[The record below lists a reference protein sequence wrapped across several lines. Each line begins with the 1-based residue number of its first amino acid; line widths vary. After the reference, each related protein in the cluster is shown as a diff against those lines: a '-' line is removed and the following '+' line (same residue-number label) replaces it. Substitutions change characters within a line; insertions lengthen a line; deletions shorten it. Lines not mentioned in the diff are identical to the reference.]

1 MRPEVEHVPIPA
13 ATLIVMR
20 EGRDAPELL
29 MIERGSSLRFA
40 AGATVFPG
48 GRIEPEDV
56 ALASG
61 SPDAAARIGAIRE
74 TLEETGLAIGLDP
87 RPPGDSSIASLREA
101 LFAGTPFASALAVRG
116 IGISIEALVPFA
128 RWCPRGIQKRP
139 FDTHFFLARAPAGQP
154 APSLDNGEVARIFW
168 ASATELI
175 ASADAGHT
183 KLIYPTRRNLERL
196 AQFDGFDKAAEA
208 ASAHPIETIAPWVEQ
223 RAGAPHLCI
232 PEGLGYPITAER
244 LDRAVLG

>member
-1 MRPEVEHVPIPA
+1 MEHLPVPA

-20 EGRDAPELL
+20 EGPGAPELL
-29 MIERGSSLRFA
+29 VIERGSSLRFA

-48 GRIEPEDV
+48 GRIEVEDL

-74 TLEETGLAIGLDP
+74 TLEETRLAIGLDP
-87 RPPGDSSIASLREA
+87 RPPDDSIASLRDA
-101 LFAGTPFASALAVRG
+101 LFVRTSFASALATRG
-116 IGISIEALVPFA
+116 IGLSTEVLVPFA
-128 RWCPRGIQKRP
+128 RWCPRHTQKRP
-139 FDTHFFLARAPAGQP
+139 FDTHFFLARAPAGQS

-168 ASATELI
+168 ASAAELI

-196 AQFDGFDKAAEA
+196 AQFDSFDKAAEA
-208 ASAHPIETIAPWVEQ
+208 ASARPTETIAPWIEE
-223 RAGAPHLCI
+223 RAGTPHLCI

-244 LDRAVLG
+244 LDRAVLA

>member
-1 MRPEVEHVPIPA
+1 MMKECPNHIHVKMSETDNCAVTGSANQLIGSEIKPIFINTMLSEPCCQ
-13 ATLIVMR
+13 
-20 EGRDAPELL
+20 
-29 MIERGSSLRFA
+29 SSKI
-40 AGATVFPG
+40 PN
-48 GRIEPEDV
+48 
-56 ALASG
+56 
-61 SPDAAARIGAIRE
+61 
-74 TLEETGLAIGLDP
+74 
-87 RPPGDSSIASLREA
+87 
-101 LFAGTPFASALAVRG
+101 
-116 IGISIEALVPFA
+116 
-128 RWCPRGIQKRP
+128 K
-139 FDTHFFLARAPAGQP
+139 
-154 APSLDNGEVARIFW
+154 
-168 ASATELI
+168 SATELI